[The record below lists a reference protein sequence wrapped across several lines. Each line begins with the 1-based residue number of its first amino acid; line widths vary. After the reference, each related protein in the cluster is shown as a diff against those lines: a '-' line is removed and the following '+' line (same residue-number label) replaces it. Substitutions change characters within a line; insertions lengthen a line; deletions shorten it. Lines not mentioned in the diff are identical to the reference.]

1 MALMNKLNLRS
12 KGQHYEQMAAE
23 FLRRHGLQLVD
34 QNFLA
39 KGGELDLV
47 MRERNSIVFIEV
59 KYRKNQNH
67 GHAAETVTWR
77 KQQRLIKAANWWMLK
92 KGLNA
97 DSTDFRFDVVAIHN
111 DGHHIEWI
119 KNAITEG

>member
-1 MALMNKLNLRS
+1 MALQLSLRS

-23 FLRRHGLQLVD
+23 FLRRQGLKLIEK
-34 QNFLA
+34 NFLTR
-39 KGGELDLV
+39 GGELDLV
-47 MRERNSIVFIEV
+47 MQEGTCTVFVEV
-59 KYRKNQNH
+59 KYRNSQNY
-67 GHAAETVTWR
+67 GHAAECVTKQ

-97 DSTDFRFDVVAIHN
+97 DSINFRFDVVAIHGDSN
-111 DGHHIEWI
+111 HVEWI